1 MAKLCLRLCYKSPVL
16 KDQPAVLRVSL
27 ILVLLGMFH
36 FEPLG
41 SFKTVDNL
49 HQKVISFYERSS
61 NISGFFGLKQISS
74 VNTVKGKFSLI
85 PVLLQS
91 LKASG
96 IEYCQGGNFRLGS
109 GQNWKIVNPL
119 FLVGLLV

>member
-1 MAKLCLRLCYKSPVL
+1 ML
-16 KDQPAVLRVSL
+16 KDQPGVLRISL

-49 HQKVISFYERSS
+49 YQKVSIFYERSS
-61 NISGFFGLKQISS
+61 NISGFFSLKQISS
-74 VNTVKGKFSLI
+74 ITTVKGKFSLI